1 MVVMVL
7 ASGVGLVDGFTLA
20 AWICAGLPALSFFAG
35 YLVLGRW
42 GRPAMVAGTP
52 PRYVHLGFLI
62 CFVAVPVAYVAYLLL
77 FRLLR

>member
-1 MVVMVL
+1 
-7 ASGVGLVDGFTLA
+7 
-20 AWICAGLPALSFFAG
+20 
-35 YLVLGRW
+35 
-42 GRPAMVAGTP
+42 MVAGTP